1 MSQDHTNNSRRHEDP
16 AAGPTWVIGLIGVVL
31 FVAIV
36 LAVAALLL
44 RVVAMEFE
52 QKVAA
57 EPPRELM
64 ELRARQEARLTD
76 PPRWELRP
84 DSPEGGRSLVIPIEQ
99 AMNAFVEET
108 AEAGQE
114 GGS

>member
-1 MSQDHTNNSRRHEDP
+1 MSPDHTNNSKRHEDP

-31 FVAIV
+31 FVAIA
-36 LAVAALLL
+36 LAIAALLF
-44 RVVAMEFE
+44 RVVSAEFE

-57 EPPRELM
+57 EPPRELLQ
-64 ELRARQEARLTD
+64 LRARQAARLTD

-99 AMNAFVEET
+99 AMAAFVEET
-108 AEAGQE
+108 AGAGQE
-114 GGS
+114 GES

>member
-1 MSQDHTNNSRRHEDP
+1 MSRVQTNNSRRHEDP
-16 AAGPTWVIGLIGVVL
+16 AAGPTWVIGLIGIVL

-36 LAVAALLL
+36 LAIAALLF
-44 RVVAMEFE
+44 RVVSAEFE
-52 QKVAA
+52 QKVAG
-57 EPPRELM
+57 EPPRELLQ
-64 ELRARQEARLTD
+64 LRARQAARLAD

-99 AMNAFVEET
+99 AMAAFVEEK

-114 GGS
+114 GES